1 MGSYA
6 VVLRVDPLIG
16 LIPHTL
22 KGAPPFR
29 SPSRQTVTHVAMAHS
44 CLAAYSL
51 GLGTGE
57 LILNRWYLRLLCP
70 ALSGKVGS
78 PSIKCP
84 LEKVKM
90 LLKGTKD
97 LS

>member
-1 MGSYA
+1 M
-6 VVLRVDPLIG
+6 VMLRVHPLIG
-16 LIPHTL
+16 LIPPHF
-22 KGAPPFR
+22 GRCPPSR
-29 SPSRQTVTHVAMAHS
+29 SPGRQTATHVAVAHS
-44 CLAAYSL
+44 CLAAFSP

-70 ALSGKVGS
+70 ALSGKVGNMS
-78 PSIKCP
+78 LKCP

-90 LLKGTKD
+90 LLKGTED